1 MKIFTFSMLMIFSIL
16 NIAAQTVLAPG
27 DMAFISTNSD
37 GATYD
42 QDTFAFVLL
51 KDIDAATTIHF
62 TDRGWN
68 DSSGFYETP
77 GDGKFTWN
85 SEVARSVGDIIEVNL
100 TPLFPAA
107 YSTIGDQLFAYQGLD
122 GLPSFIAGIH
132 TNVTTGSTDTN
143 WDGAAISNSTSALP
157 DQLENGGNAIRFTT
171 EFDNGQYSAIAAGG
185 NTYSS
190 IEDILIKINNI
201 DNWNF
206 SNTSPYTP
214 PAETGIAFVL
224 PAPCTAPDSPV
235 LSLTANN
242 ICPGSSTTINISGN
256 LNDATEWVIYT
267 GSCGGIEVGS
277 TAGTSFEVTPP
288 NGDTTY
294 YVRGED
300 GTGCVDETSGTC
312 ATITVNA
319 GDNTPPSITCP
330 TDIEIDNDAGTT
342 VTYSTPVAT
351 DNCSIPQPA
360 KANFTSLGVFNG
372 KYYYISDNSFTP
384 EAAFSDAESNGGNVV
399 TINDASENSFI
410 NSVISVPSVIIGLT
424 DKEVEGQF
432 AWVNGEAVTYT
443 NWAPGEPNNSN
454 NEDYTELYSGGNWN
468 DLPGSISR
476 PYILEVSSGVIQT
489 AGLPSGSEFPIG
501 TTTNTFKV
509 TDASGNTANC
519 SFDVTVNDVEAPTG
533 YLVSIDQAEIDENNQ
548 TGVSFTFAG
557 AEVGST
563 YNYTF
568 SSDNGGISVTG
579 SGTIAAATDQITGV
593 DLSGLED
600 GTITLSVTLTDAG
613 LNEGAAVTDTKLKAT
628 NKAPVAVCKAFTAHL
643 NASGNVTISPNDVD
657 GGSSDDKAGFIL
669 SIDQE
674 TFDCSNIGENTVE
687 LKITDSDGVKDT
699 CTATVT
705 VEDNEV
711 PTALAENITVELD
724 ETGKIVVEPRDVNNG
739 SKDNC
744 EIASLAFKENTT
756 VYAQIDEGQNLTI
769 TLPEGKAV
777 TSVDFA
783 SYGTPSGSNG
793 DYAIGSCHA
802 TNSKSIVENYALG
815 ENTFTIPATNTV
827 FGDPCGGTFKRLYV
841 VVSYEN
847 PNTGMTFTCNELGDN
862 TVNLVVTDAH
872 GNKSAAT
879 ATVTVE
885 DKTAPNAIAQD
896 ITVQLDE
903 NGAASITAAQID
915 NGSSDACGIDSMTL
929 DVYDFDCS
937 NVGANTIT
945 LTVTDK
951 NGNTSE
957 AQATVTV
964 EDKIAPAAIAQDITV
979 QLDENGMASITAD
992 IIDSGSNDIC
1002 GIAEL
1007 RLDVVDFNCDNI
1019 GHNTVTLTVEDNNGN
1034 ISEAT
1039 GTVNVE
1045 DLIPPTVDTQDVT
1058 IYLDENGQASITGD
1072 YTVGPVAGQLEPQN
1086 SASTTAAVDCDCPEG
1101 YVAVGYEG
1109 SSGWIL
1115 DDFRLM
1121 CKEVLADGSLGT
1133 EIIETCFSGSQT
1145 SLGNTKVLNDNE
1157 VLVGFQVTDG
1167 DYQHQQSSRTHVSVQ
1182 GYGKSLKEVARGR
1195 LNSAENTVLG
1205 AISGSGTGTSN
1216 LMTTTKFAPAGQ
1228 AIVGM
1233 SVNQTSGYSSS
1244 VSFKYAPINTLLSI
1258 NNASF
1263 DNCEIASIS
1272 ADAYDFTCE
1281 DVGENTVTLTVT
1293 DVNGNESSATTTVTV
1308 EDNTAPIAI
1317 AKDLIVQLDENG
1329 MASITPE
1336 MIENGSSDNCTN
1348 PDALSFSLDK
1358 TEFNCENIESNNP
1371 SAIDFIS
1378 ENNSYFSTDA
1388 TVNIPVGTQERT
1400 ISLWVNPDVSDFC
1413 WGCLVQQGNGDC
1425 TSKMFGLGMSENNKL
1440 VFWGGCDDY
1449 ISNLD
1454 IPNDTW
1460 TYIAI
1465 SFKNGLV
1472 TLYAN
1477 GESESFSKPNIN
1489 TTSSKLFVGR
1499 ETVNNGA
1506 SFRDNFDGQID
1517 EVRIYERALN
1527 ELEVEEDKASQIPL
1541 NGVISSYTFDDKN
1554 GTDINDEEGNNN
1566 GTLFSSNGENFVEGI
1581 SKQAQVT
1588 LTVTDQNGNSATATA
1603 IVTVEDNI
1611 PAEVLTQDITV
1622 QLDELGMATIT
1633 PEMIDNG
1640 SNDACG
1646 IESIDLDVTDF
1657 TCENIGENIVTLTA
1671 TDFNGNE
1678 SSATAVVT
1686 VEDNIAAEV
1695 LTQNITVQLDELGM
1709 ASITP
1714 EMIDHGSNDTC
1725 GIESLGLDI
1734 TDFTCENIGENTVT
1748 LTATDVNGNESSATT
1763 MVTVEDNVAPIV
1775 ETQPITV
1782 QLDANGVA
1790 SITPDDIDNS
1800 SSDNCEIDT
1809 MNLDITEF
1817 SCADVDNPVT
1827 VTLAVIDIN
1836 GNESSKTALVTVEDI
1851 VDPTV
1856 VTQDITVQLDANG
1869 VASISPENIDKG
1881 SSDNCEIDT
1890 MTLDISEFSCV
1901 DVDNP
1906 VTVTLTVIDVN
1917 GNGSS
1922 ATATVIVEDSV
1933 APIVET
1939 QPITVQLDANGVA
1952 SITPED
1958 IDNGS
1963 SDNCEIDTMNL
1974 DITEFSCAD
1983 VDNPVTV
1990 TLAVIDINGN
2000 ESSKTALVT
2009 VEDIVDPTVVTQ
2021 DITVQLD
2028 ANGVAS
2034 ISPENIDKGSS
2045 DNCEIDTMTLDISEF
2060 SCVDVD
2066 NPVTVTLTVI
2076 DVNGNGSSAT
2086 ATVIV
2091 EDSVAPIV
2099 ETQPITVQLDANG
2112 VASITPED
2120 IDNGSSDNCEIDTMS
2135 LDITSFV
2142 CADVDNPV
2150 TVTLTIIDVNGN
2162 ESSATALV
2170 TVEDN
2175 VAPIVETQ
2183 PITVQ
2188 LDATGVALI
2197 TPEDIDNG
2205 SSDNC
2210 GIDTMS
2216 LDITSFDCA
2225 DVDNPVTVTLTVID
2239 VNGNESSATATVIV
2253 EDNVA
2258 PVPDVAEL
2266 QDVIVK
2272 CEVLT
2277 GRITAPTA
2285 TGNCG
2290 VLTATTLDPL
2300 TYNEPGSYTITWN
2313 FDDGNGNTAMQTQN
2327 VIVEP
2332 SPLNEV
2338 TFDDAS
2344 FVYNG
2349 SEHRLEVK
2357 NLPEGAS
2364 VDYSISSEA
2373 GTQNGAINAG
2383 VYTVTANL
2391 SSEFETCPN
2400 TELTATLTIL
2410 KAEAIITADATQT
2423 FTYDGTQKQI
2433 IASLNHSETELSYS
2447 PQQAFTEPG
2456 TYQVIVSSAET
2467 ENYLATSKTVTVI
2480 IEKAEITGVSFESNS
2495 ESFVYNGD
2503 EYSIFV
2509 TDLPENATVEYINNG
2524 QVNAGTYVVT
2534 AIIKQNGFDDLV
2546 LIAELVIEKAP
2557 QSITFDEISNRNQLD
2572 ADFQLEAIST
2582 SGLPVSY
2589 SYTFT
2594 SDNPAAT
2601 VSPQGLVRILGGGQ
2615 IKVTALQ
2622 EGNQNFEAANSV
2634 ERTLTITGSDARLN
2648 SATINGMTYS
2658 NPDVEIYYLVGCG
2671 NSEDEI
2677 LIELEQ
2683 NIGATI
2689 DRGNIITVNSS
2700 RPGIYRETVIVTSE
2714 DGNSST
2720 TYNIVIERNF
2730 DFEDIVIQKFN
2741 NVLLVNNNPDTN
2753 GGYKFVGY
2761 RWYKDGSV
2769 IGNNQY
2775 YSAGD
2780 NADDLLDVNST
2791 YYVVLE
2797 TEDGE
2802 FLKTCV
2808 SSIQLRSSFTI
2819 KLAPN
2824 PVVSGGTMELLTDF
2838 PKEEL
2843 TTMDLSIYNL
2853 NGRLIKQ
2860 LKSKSKTT
2868 SISLPYNLE
2877 VGVYILKIE
2886 TKNIHKSIRFIVK

>member
-1 MKIFTFSMLMIFSIL
+1 MSITFAGFAQSEGTDFPNSPTTNSAFTYVLAEGANTFSGSV
-16 NIAAQTVLAPG
+16 N
-27 DMAFISTNSD
+27 
-37 GATYD
+37 
-42 QDTFAFVLL
+42 
-51 KDIDAATTIHF
+51 
-62 TDRGWN
+62 
-68 DSSGFYETP
+68 TP
-77 GDGKFTWN
+77 GDGQDNWQ
-85 SEVARSVGDIIEVNL
+85 I
-100 TPLFPAA
+100 
-107 YSTIGDQLFAYQGLD
+107 Q
-122 GLPSFIAGIH
+122 LPSGMEITSIEYSIQNNANISAGFFAFGPNQEAFAQFGPNFSGTINSANFFNQPG
-132 TNVTTGSTDTN
+132 TY
-143 WDGAAISNSTSALP
+143 AAASVVN
-157 DQLENGGNAIRFTT
+157 
-171 EFDNGQYSAIAAGG
+171 IAANAGWSVTFNVIG
-185 NTYSS
+185 PPPCSS
-190 IEDILIKINNI
+190 PD
-201 DNWNF
+201 
-206 SNTSPYTP
+206 TP
-214 PAETGIAFVL
+214 
-224 PAPCTAPDSPV
+224 S
-235 LSLTANN
+235 LSLSENN
-242 ICPGSSTTINISGN
+242 ICPGTSTTINISGN

-342 VTYSTPVAT
+342 VTFSTPVAT
-351 DNCSIPQPA
+351 DNCDIPQPA

-468 DLPGSISR
+468 DLPASISR

-489 AGLPSGSEFPIG
+489 AGLPTGSEFPIG

-509 TDASGNTANC
+509 TDASGNTSTC

-533 YLVSIDQAEIDENNQ
+533 YSVSIDQSEIDENNQ
-548 TGVSFTFAG
+548 TGVSFTFVG

-568 SSDNGGISVTG
+568 SSDNGGTNVTG
-579 SGTIAAATDQITGV
+579 SGTITAATDQVTGI

-600 GTITLSVTLTDAG
+600 GTITLSVTLTDAA

-628 NKAPVAVCKAFTAHL
+628 NQAPVAVCKAFTAQL
-643 NASGNVTISPNDVD
+643 DTSGNVTISPNDVD

-669 SIDQE
+669 SIDKE

-687 LKITDSDGVKDT
+687 LTITDSDGVKDT

-705 VEDNEV
+705 VEDNTA
-711 PTALAENITVELD
+711 PTAIAKDITVQLD
-724 ETGKIVVEPRDVNNG
+724 ENGKIVVEPGDVNNG

-756 VYAQIDEGQNLTI
+756 VYAQVDEGQNLTI
-769 TLPEGKAV
+769 TLPEGKVV

-793 DYAIGSCHA
+793 DYTIGSCHA
-802 TNSKSIVENYALG
+802 TNSKSIVEDYALG

-827 FGDPCGGTFKRLYV
+827 FGDPCGGTYKRLYV

-862 TVNLVVTDAH
+862 TVNLVVTDVN

-896 ITVQLDE
+896 IAVQLDE
-903 NGAASITAAQID
+903 NGAASITAAQIN
-915 NGSSDACGIDSMTL
+915 NGSSDACGIDSMAL

-937 NVGANTIT
+937 NVGANAIT

-951 NGNTSE
+951 NGNISE

-964 EDKIAPAAIAQDITV
+964 EDKIVPIAKTQDITV
-979 QLDENGMASITAD
+979 QLDGNGIASITAD
-992 IIDSGSNDIC
+992 MIDNGSNDIC

-1019 GHNTVTLTVEDNNGN
+1019 GENNVTLTVEDNNGN
-1034 ISEAT
+1034 ISKAT
-1039 GTVNVE
+1039 ATVTVE
-1045 DLIPPTVDTQDVT
+1045 DLMPPTVNTQDVT
-1058 IYLDENGQASITGD
+1058 VYLDENGQASITGD

-1157 VLVGFQVTDG
+1157 VLVGFQVIDG

-1195 LNSAENTVLG
+1195 LNSTENTVLG

-1216 LMTTTKFAPAGQ
+1216 FVTTTKFAPAGQ

-1293 DVNGNESSATTTVTV
+1293 DVNGNESSTAATVTV
-1308 EDNTAPIAI
+1308 EDNTAPTAI
-1317 AKDLIVQLDENG
+1317 AKDITVQLDENG
-1329 MASITPE
+1329 MAFITPE
-1336 MIENGSSDNCTN
+1336 MINNGSSDNCTN

-1388 TVNIPVGTQERT
+1388 TANIPVGTQERT

-1425 TSKMFGLGMSENNKL
+1425 TSKMFGLGMNENNKL

-1465 SFKNGLV
+1465 TFKNGLV

-1477 GESESFSKPNIN
+1477 GESESFPKPNIN

-1506 SFRDNFDGQID
+1506 SFRENFDGQID
-1517 EVRIYERALN
+1517 EVRIYDRALN
-1527 ELEVEEDKASQIPL
+1527 ELEVEEDKASLAPL
-1541 NGVISSYTFDDKN
+1541 NGVVSSYTFDDKN

-1566 GTLFSSNGENFVEGI
+1566 GTLVGSNEENFVEGI
-1581 SKQAQVT
+1581 LKQNQVT

-1611 PAEVLTQDITV
+1611 AAEVLTQDITV

-1646 IESIDLDVTDF
+1646 IESLGLDITDF
-1657 TCENIGENIVTLTA
+1657 TCENIGENTVTLSA
-1671 TDFNGNE
+1671 TDVNGNE

-1714 EMIDHGSNDTC
+1714 DMIDNGSNDTC

-1734 TDFTCENIGENTVT
+1734 TDFTCENIGENIVT
-1748 LTATDVNGNESSATT
+1748 LTATDVNGNESSATAL
-1763 MVTVEDNVAPIV
+1763 VTVEDNVAPIV
-1775 ETQPITV
+1775 ETQ
-1782 QLDANGVA
+1782 
-1790 SITPDDIDNS
+1790 S
-1800 SSDNCEIDT
+1800 
-1809 MNLDITEF
+1809 
-1817 SCADVDNPVT
+1817 
-1827 VTLAVIDIN
+1827 
-1836 GNESSKTALVTVEDI
+1836 
-1851 VDPTV
+1851 
-1856 VTQDITVQLDANG
+1856 
-1869 VASISPENIDKG
+1869 
-1881 SSDNCEIDT
+1881 
-1890 MTLDISEFSCV
+1890 
-1901 DVDNP
+1901 
-1906 VTVTLTVIDVN
+1906 
-1917 GNGSS
+1917 
-1922 ATATVIVEDSV
+1922 
-1933 APIVET
+1933 
-1939 QPITVQLDANGVA
+1939 ITVQLDANGVA

-1963 SDNCEIDTMNL
+1963 SDNCEIDTISLDITEFSCADVDNPVAVTLTVIDVNGNESSASATVTVEDNVAPVVETQSITVQLDANGVASITPEDIDNGSLDNCEIDTMSL

-1990 TLAVIDINGN
+1990 TLTVIDVNGN
-2000 ESSKTALVT
+2000 ESSATATVM
-2009 VEDIVDPTVVTQ
+2009 VEDNVAPVVETQ
-2021 DITVQLD
+2021 PITVQLD

-2034 ISPENIDKGSS
+2034 ITPEDIDKGSS
-2045 DNCEIDTMTLDISEF
+2045 DNCEIDTMSLDITSF
-2060 SCVDVD
+2060 DCADVD

-2076 DVNGNGSSAT
+2076 DVNGNESSST

-2091 EDSVAPIV
+2091 EDNVAPIV

-2135 LDITSFV
+2135 LDVTEFSCV
-2142 CADVDNPV
+2142 DVDNPV
-2150 TVTLTIIDVNGN
+2150 TVTL
-2162 ESSATALV
+2162 A
-2170 TVEDN
+2170 
-2175 VAPIVETQ
+2175 
-2183 PITVQ
+2183 
-2188 LDATGVALI
+2188 
-2197 TPEDIDNG
+2197 
-2205 SSDNC
+2205 
-2210 GIDTMS
+2210 
-2216 LDITSFDCA
+2216 
-2225 DVDNPVTVTLTVID
+2225 VID

-2285 TGNCG
+2285 TDNCG

-2338 TFDDAS
+2338 TFDDAN
-2344 FVYNG
+2344 FVYNE

-2364 VDYSISSEA
+2364 VDYTISSET

-2391 SSEFETCPN
+2391 SSGIETCPD

-2410 KAEAIITADATQT
+2410 KAEAMITADATQT
-2423 FTYDGTQKQI
+2423 FTYDGTVKNVV
-2433 IASLNHSETELSYS
+2433 AALNHSESDL
-2447 PQQAFTEPG
+2447 
-2456 TYQVIVSSAET
+2456 TYTPEEGFIEVGIYPITISSAET
-2467 ENYLATSKTVTVI
+2467 ENYLASTKEVSLV
-2480 IEKAEITGVSFESNS
+2480 IEKAEITGVTFEGNT
-2495 ESFVYNGD
+2495 EPFVYNGN
-2503 EYSIFV
+2503 EQSIFV
-2509 TDLPENATVEYINNG
+2509 TGLPEAATVTYTNNG
-2524 QVNAGTYVVT
+2524 KTNAGTYTVT
-2534 AIIKQNGFDDLV
+2534 ATVSQPGYEDLV
-2546 LIAELVIEKAP
+2546 LTANMLIEKAS
-2557 QSITFDEISNRNQLD
+2557 QSITFNELEDLDQLTDEYLQLD
-2572 ADFQLEAIST
+2572 ATST
-2582 SGLPVSY
+2582 SGLPVMY
-2589 SYTFT
+2589 SYTYET
-2594 SDNPAAT
+2594 EDPAAT
-2601 VSPQGLVRILGGGQ
+2601 VGPRGFVRVLGGGQ
-2615 IKVTALQ
+2615 ITITATQ
-2622 EGNQNFEAANSV
+2622 AGNQNYEAAASV
-2634 ERTLTITGSDARLN
+2634 VRTLTISGSEARLVN
-2648 SATINGMTYS
+2648 AVINGTPYS
-2658 NPDVEIYYLVGCG
+2658 NPSEDIYYLIGCG
-2671 NSEDEI
+2671 NSEDEVQ
-2677 LIELEQ
+2677 IELEH
-2683 NIGATI
+2683 NLGATI
-2689 DRGNIITVNSS
+2689 DRDNIFTMSTPV
-2700 RPGIYRETVIVTSE
+2700 PGIYRETVIVTSE
-2714 DGNSST
+2714 DGNLSR
-2720 TYNIVIERNF
+2720 TYNITVEKNF
-2730 DFEDIVIQKFN
+2730 NFEDIVVQKFN
-2741 NVLLVNNNPDTN
+2741 NVLLVNNNPETN
-2753 GGYKFVGY
+2753 GGYKFVSY

-2769 IGNNQY
+2769 IGNGQY
-2775 YSAGD
+2775 YSAGN
-2780 NADDLLDVNST
+2780 NADDQLNADSS
-2791 YYVVLE
+2791 YYVVME

-2802 FLKTCV
+2802 FLRTCT
-2808 SSIQLRSSFTI
+2808 SAIQLRSSLNVA
-2819 KLAPN
+2819 LAPN
-2824 PVVSGGTMELLTDF
+2824 PVNSGGTMELLADF
-2838 PKEEL
+2838 PKDEL
-2843 TTMDLSIYNL
+2843 ETMNLSIHNL
-2853 NGRLIKQ
+2853 NGMLIKQ
-2860 LKSKSKTT
+2860 MKSNNKST
-2868 SISLPYNLE
+2868 SIALPYNLE
-2877 VGVYILKIE
+2877 MGVYILKIE
-2886 TKNIHKSIRFIVK
+2886 TKNIRRSLKFIIK